1 VAACRQVS
9 AVDQAVQSGA
19 VRALLEVNVITS
31 VPPALTGDR
40 LITAWTPNVGALA
53 VVAALALAYG
63 LGVRRLHRQGEVWP
77 RGRLWWF
84 LAGLV
89 SILLVTVSVIGVYA
103 DTLFWARAAHNIV
116 LLMITPMFLAAG
128 APLTLLRDTLPGP
141 ARQRASRILHSQP
154 ARLLTFPLVITA
166 VLIAPLYLVY
176 LTPLYEA
183 SLRSPAVGAAV
194 SAGLVIAGFLYFW
207 TRFRLDPT
215 PRTDPYLISIAISFA
230 EVIFDGVLGLI
241 LWLGPLIA
249 PQYYLALHRGWGP
262 DLRLDQIIGAGVLWI
277 GGDLAGLP
285 FLVAITT
292 RMMHEDQRHA
302 AAIDAE
308 LDAVEAAATA
318 ASATQASSST
328 PPPEAHPPARL
339 WWEDHPELARRFRR
353 GH

>member
-1 VAACRQVS
+1 M
-9 AVDQAVQSGA
+9 
-19 VRALLEVNVITS
+19 S
-31 VPPALTGDR
+31 VPPALAWDR

-63 LGVRRLHRQGEVWP
+63 LGVRRRHRQGEVWP

-103 DTLFWARAAHNIV
+103 GTLFWTRAVHNIV
-116 LLMITPMFLAAG
+116 LLMITPMLLAAG
-128 APLTLLRDTLPGP
+128 APLTLLRDTLPEP

-166 VLIAPLYLVY
+166 VLIAPLYLLY

-241 LWLGPLIA
+241 LWLGPLVA
-249 PQYYLALHRGWGP
+249 PQYYLALHRAWGP

-285 FLVAITT
+285 FLVAIIT

-308 LDAVEAAATA
+308 LDAVEAASAPR
-318 ASATQASSST
+318 SATPASSPT
-328 PPPEAHPPARL
+328 RLADGHHRARL
-339 WWEDHPELARRFRR
+339 WWEDHPELAQRFRR